1 MARYATEGA
10 LRLMKNVLLYTV
22 LIAGAACALFP
33 FAWMI
38 ATSLMT
44 LQEASAA
51 KLNLIPAEPQWQNY
65 ADAMNAAP
73 FGRYFLNTFGIA
85 SAVAVGVIFTSV
97 LAGYA
102 FARLE
107 FRGKR
112 VLFLLLLATMMVP
125 FEAMLIP
132 NYLVIIKLGWY
143 NSYAALVLPWC
154 ANAFSIF
161 LMRQAFSV
169 IPRDYQDAAML
180 DGCGHVRF
188 LILIAAPLVRPTI
201 LIVGLFA
208 FLGSYN
214 ALLWPLIVT
223 NSESM
228 RMIQVGLTFFSSD
241 AGVRTNLLMAAS
253 VVVILPVVTL
263 YFATQKSFV
272 EGAAS
277 TGLKG

>member
-1 MARYATEGA
+1 MRNAI
-10 LRLMKNVLLYTV
+10 LYTV
-22 LIAGAACALFP
+22 LIAGAGCALFP

-44 LQEASAA
+44 LQEASTA
-51 KLNLIPAEPQWQNY
+51 KLHVIPADLQWQNY
-65 ADAMNAAP
+65 RDAMGAAP
-73 FGRYFLNTFGIA
+73 FGRYFLNTFGVA
-85 SAVAVGVIFTSV
+85 SLVAVGVVFTSV

-107 FRGKR
+107 FRGKKL
-112 VLFLLLLATMMVP
+112 LFLLVLGTMMVP

-132 NYLVIIKLGWY
+132 NYLIIIRLGWY
-143 NSYAALVLPWC
+143 DSYGALVVPWC
-154 ANAFSIF
+154 ANAFSVF
-161 LMRQAFSV
+161 LMRQAFGM
-169 IPRDYQDAAML
+169 IPREYEDAAML
-180 DGCGHVRF
+180 DGCGPVRF
-188 LILIAAPLVRPTI
+188 LITIAAPLARPSI
-201 LIVGLFA
+201 AIVGLFA

-223 NSESM
+223 SSESM
-228 RMIQVGLTFFSSD
+228 RMIQVGLTFFSTD

-253 VVVILPVVTL
+253 VVVILPVVAL